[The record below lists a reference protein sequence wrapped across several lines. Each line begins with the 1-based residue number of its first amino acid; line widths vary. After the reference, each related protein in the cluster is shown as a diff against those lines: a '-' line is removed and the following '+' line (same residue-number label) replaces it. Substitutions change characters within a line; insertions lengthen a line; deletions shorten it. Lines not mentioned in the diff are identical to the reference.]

1 MNLFWNI
8 APVHKDDPV
17 FIHNMLYRRDFYKF
31 FVSHIR
37 VNSVIHFDIESNY
50 QNHFLKNIRNNENYN
65 NINQNN
71 EDGSY
76 GEWGGEDSSDDSDNY
91 DDTHQGENHVEE
103 EEEGEELE
111 SDQVY
116 PLDYIIEQSY
126 RFPVMVPIDCLL
138 TKKKLIIPAK
148 FVFCQHFQC
157 FELRAFIKNSCRTG
171 CWKCPVCSIGG
182 DPFKLIIDRET
193 RIVPPVS
200 MSMLQG
206 IYWFTS
212 LIIHQSLK
220 CVVMLW
226 PHKIQTISKSWKL
239 AYHHQRIQSLKV
251 IKVVLCFRW
260 LINLFK
266 PPPIVPINDV
276 TIGAGYTLLTNAGYS
291 RIVMLW
297 VSMFMVMEHH
307 SRDQCGDDNFF
318 HFNSCADKKR

>member
-8 APVHKDDPV
+8 VPVHKDDPV
-17 FIHNMLYRRDFYKF
+17 FIHNMLYRRDFYKY

-37 VNSVIHFDIESNY
+37 ANSVIHFDIESNY

-71 EDGSY
+71 EDGGD
-76 GEWGGEDSSDDSDNY
+76 GEWDGDDSSDDSDNY
-91 DDTHQGENHVEE
+91 DDTYQGENHVEE
-103 EEEGEELE
+103 EEEEEELE
-111 SDQVY
+111 RDQVY
-116 PLDYIIEQSY
+116 PLDYIREQSY

-182 DPFKLIIDRET
+182 DPFKLIIDNCTAGINEYAARHLLVY
-193 RIVPPVS
+193 IFDNPPEFEMRRYV
-200 MSMLQG
+200 MATQDLNN
-206 IYWFTS
+206 IKKLETS
-212 LIIHQSLK
+212 L
-220 CVVMLW
+220 
-226 PHKIQTISKSWKL
+226 
-239 AYHHQRIQSLKV
+239 
-251 IKVVLCFRW
+251 
-260 LINLFK
+260 
-266 PPPIVPINDV
+266 PPPENSEFESDKGGPI
-276 TIGAGYTLLTNAGYS
+276 
-291 RIVMLW
+291 IVMLW

-318 HFNSCADKKR
+318 HFNSCADKKS